1 MAQQQNIKDFATK
14 FSQGGGPKGLG
25 LGLKLLGAAG
35 FAAWAAV
42 NSVYTGMLHCLS

>member
-25 LGLKLLGAAG
+25 LGLKLLGVAG
-35 FAAWAAV
+35 FAAWAAA
-42 NSVYTGMLHCLS
+42 NSVYTGTFYSVL